1 MSSSWVSSAQ
11 IKVTSEQLSSKAA
24 QVKIKINNIKSKIS
38 ELEDSVRMTE
48 TYWKGEANNTYRAKY
63 NEFKDSTD
71 EIIRRL
77 EEHVRDLNTMAGV
90 YEEAENENIRNVAED
105 LNDNV
110 IF

>member
-48 TYWKGEANNTYRAKY
+48 TIWRFQAQVQLSLWKMLTL
-63 NEFKDSTD
+63 
-71 EIIRRL
+71 IL
-77 EEHVRDLNTMAGV
+77 L
-90 YEEAENENIRNVAED
+90 
-105 LNDNV
+105 L
-110 IF
+110 